1 MVPGGE
7 ALWCVSAG
15 GGGAGREVLGEAV
28 GGGVGG
34 AGGGVGGWGG
44 DVGGEV
50 LGEAGGE
57 VLGGGGEVLGEAV
70 GGRRWGGGGEVLGG
84 EVLGL
89 GWSMIAGRK
98 LRAHSMTTSMKQR
111 EQTRGGTRHSLIAFP
126 QGHTSSSKAAKPPE
140 AVSPTGEMLKSVGVA
155 SHTSTG
161 PQLETRG
168 PEPSGTRV

>member
-1 MVPGGE
+1 MTKYHSQGSLGKKEVIWSLWFQEERPYGVCRQGE
-7 ALWCVSAG
+7 
-15 GGGAGREVLGEAV
+15 
-28 GGGVGG
+28 GG
-34 AGGGVGGWGG
+34 AGGGGRG
-44 DVGGEV
+44 
-50 LGEAGGE
+50 AG
-57 VLGGGGEVLGEAV
+57 
-70 GGRRWGGGGEVLGG
+70 REVLGG
-84 EVLGL
+84 EVLG

-161 PQLETRG
+161 PQVETRG
-168 PEPSGTRV
+168 PEPSDTQV